1 MMLRTLDIAFFFPK
15 LYLSRLYA
23 EGFGQLADGSEIRF
37 DVPLFKTA
45 NRAFSYPSL
54 LGQIILA

>member
-1 MMLRTLDIAFFFPK
+1 LDIAFFFPK

-54 LGQIILA
+54 LSQIILA